1 MTDQPTY
8 GNWRKIDLDGHLCEL
23 FEPRQRN
30 EHGYVVIY
38 LHGVHLGKLYH
49 SPAFVEQ
56 FEKFGLPVVAPVTQ
70 RSWWT
75 DRICEEFDPQRSAQ
89 TYLLQ
94 NVLPFV
100 EEQYGARTSKVALFG
115 TSMGGQG
122 SLRFAYKF
130 PDTFPIVAAVSPAID
145 YQNRMRDDPEDNL
158 WQMYNSPEQARQ
170 DTTTLHIHP
179 LNWPRNQFF
188 CCCPED
194 TSWWESSDRL
204 RMKLQSLGV
213 PHTCDLETKGGG
225 HGFNYY
231 SLMAPK
237 VVQFLWDCL
246 EKERRRIV

>member
-1 MTDQPTY
+1 MTEKPIF
-8 GNWRKIDLDGHLCEL
+8 GNWKDVDVDGHVCEV
-23 FEPRQRN
+23 FEPQQRN
-30 EHGYVVIY
+30 DHGYVGIY
-38 LHGVHLGKLYH
+38 LHGVHLGKLFH
-49 SPAFVEQ
+49 SPAFVESL
-56 FEKFGLPVVAPVTQ
+56 EEVGLPVVAPVTE

-75 DRICEEFDPQRSAQ
+75 DRICPEFDAERTSQQ
-89 TYLLQ
+89 YLLDS
-94 NVLPFV
+94 VLPFI
-100 EEQYGARTSKVALFG
+100 EREFAAKAPQVALFG

-130 PDTFPIVAAVSPAID
+130 PDLFPIVAAVSPAID
-145 YQNRMRDDPEDNL
+145 YQNRMRDDDEDNL
-158 WQMYNSPEQARQ
+158 WQMYDSTEQARQ
-170 DTTTLHIHP
+170 DTATLHIHP

-204 RMKLQSLGV
+204 RMKLASLGV

-237 VVQFLWDCL
+237 VVQFLWESL
-246 EKERRRIV
+246 EKERRRVA